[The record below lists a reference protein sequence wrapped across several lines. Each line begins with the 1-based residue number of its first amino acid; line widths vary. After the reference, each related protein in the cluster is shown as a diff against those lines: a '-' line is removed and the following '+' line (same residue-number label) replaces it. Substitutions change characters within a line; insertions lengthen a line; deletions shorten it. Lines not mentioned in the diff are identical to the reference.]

1 VFRPLEGKST
11 RFRLSTGR
19 APSQISADRRQTMPI
34 LLRVNAS
41 VGAPKAKARACDIA
55 PFAHD
60 ASPMPMLLIV
70 ARCPGRWRLRPCAPA
85 SQGTAPCP
93 AIIFISP
100 MVEASSMTSVRSV
113 PTCQPC
119 AWKRWTSCQLLAL
132 VGDDFWNGVDWE
144 LNVLDEDGLDVLNLR
159 MSARR

>member
-1 VFRPLEGKST
+1 
-11 RFRLSTGR
+11 
-19 APSQISADRRQTMPI
+19 
-34 LLRVNAS
+34 
-41 VGAPKAKARACDIA
+41 
-55 PFAHD
+55 
-60 ASPMPMLLIV
+60 
-70 ARCPGRWRLRPCAPA
+70 
-85 SQGTAPCP
+85 
-93 AIIFISP
+93 